1 MQVVRRA
8 WPLLALA
15 VLVAVVAVV
24 GARPTL
30 AQSTLVLSHFNQA
43 GLEPELLALIT
54 AGETSRWYAR
64 ARFGDIGTL
73 VDGELGIGP
82 DNNGLLRIE
91 EVSSGNTLT
100 LNHDAS
106 SPLVFSSYFGS
117 GGAGEDLTLHIQVS
131 PTEVYSMPV
140 SGNLGNTGGGYVNF
154 NLAAMGGEQAI
165 DDVSTG
171 SRVIIAFTRPSSVAP
186 VFADDSYS
194 RGVSETALT
203 GANVGDAITA
213 THANSDTL
221 GYVLS
226 GTNAADFSVSA
237 TGQITVAR
245 ALDYE
250 TTPSYSL
257 TLTATDTAG
266 ATDTAT
272 VNIAVTNVD
281 ERPLLTPDPS
291 TLAAHIN
298 TNQQFTVSLANA
310 RPTQNV
316 TVTTAAGTGE
326 MRLRATETGLT
337 CETTITSLSVASAG
351 TFYARFCDEGTATLS
366 VAPSNSAVDVR
377 EYMVTITD
385 PITAPAQVTGLTATA
400 GPGAGEVTLDW
411 TAPSDGG
418 SAITDY
424 EYALS
429 YIGYEDVGTWYSTGS
444 TTTSHVVTRLT
455 NYGAQHQFWVRAVN
469 AIGMGPS
476 SGSATATPGG
486 LPGAPTGLSATAGEL
501 AVSLSWTAGAAN
513 GGTLSR
519 YEYSSDNG
527 TTWRTTGGTDTS
539 YRATQTS
546 AATPA
551 DLVGGTEYTF
561 RVRGVTEFGNSTAS
575 ASASATPEVEATHPE
590 AITNLTATHGDSSVT
605 LDWTVPGNGGSPITS
620 YDYSSDNG
628 TTWRTTATT
637 TNQYVVTRTSGSP
650 RSRLANGTAYTFQVR
665 ALNDQG
671 TGDASNAVTE
681 TPRTT
686 PGVPTALLV
695 TPMDAR
701 VDLAWTAPDNG
712 GAAIVRYQYSTDGG
726 ANWASTGSTS
736 TSYSVTQT
744 SANNPTNLVNGTE
757 YQFAVRAVNSEGRG
771 RSSNAASGTPQEAA
785 TAPGQ
790 VTGLAATAGN
800 GRVALGWT
808 APSNGGS
815 QITRYEYSSDD
826 GTTWR
831 TTGGTDTSYPATQ
844 TSAASPSNL
853 VNGRSYT
860 FRVRAVNTIGA
871 GQQSSSVTA
880 TPRAPSPPSAPTGF
894 TATAGLGLVALSWTA
909 PSVDHDETIT
919 DYEYSSDDGTT
930 WRSTGSTAL
939 IYTATQTSAATPV
952 NLALGTE
959 YTFRV
964 RAVNS
969 AGNGAQSARA
979 AATPYGLPGAPSNL
993 QATEGNASV
1002 VLNWTGAAANGR
1014 NILRYE
1020 YSSDNG
1026 TTWRTTGGTDTSY
1039 RATQTSAA
1047 SPSNLVN
1054 GRSYTF
1060 RVRAVNSVGNGPQ
1073 SNSAEVT
1080 PTTAPDQV
1088 TGLTGRSGDGFV
1100 DLDWTAP
1107 YNGGASITRYEY
1119 TTFSGTQGPWRSTGS
1134 TNSEYQVTQTS
1145 AASSSNLVN
1154 GTSYTFRV
1162 RACNVR
1168 GCGSESAEVSA
1179 TPNNLPPAFPRDN
1192 VNRSVDENQS
1202 VGTNVGAA
1210 VTAADPENNSI
1221 TYSITGTNRAG
1232 FTVSSTGQIQTGQV
1246 LDHEAS
1252 ESHTITL
1259 KASATGGSDT
1269 VAVTI
1274 TVNDLNDPPAYSS
1287 DSTTRSVPENSAV
1300 RTNVGAPVT
1309 ANDPDSGDSLVYT
1322 LTGGGGRFSIV
1333 SGTGQIRVA
1342 TGANLDYETTPSY
1355 DVTVRAT
1362 DSGNLHDSIDVTIN
1376 ITDTPELAAL
1386 NGVTVPPAGITRS
1399 SARPAFA
1406 LSNHDGVNT
1415 TVYVRYRTPPG
1426 RGSWL
1431 SGGTVSTTGTSVSSS
1446 LDGLMPGTSYRVQ
1459 GALSSGFTST
1469 VQADFRT
1476 TANSAPVFSP
1486 SEVTRKVEE
1495 NRLAGTNVGA
1505 PVRATD
1511 SDGDTITYTMGG
1523 PDASS
1528 FDLDDAIGQI
1538 TVGSGTALDYE
1549 TKTSYSVT
1557 VTATD
1562 TFDGTDSVAVTIE
1575 VNDIREAGI
1584 LGRIVITVG
1593 DSGTDYGYDS
1603 GSYGSLDG
1611 GTFPGDLFD
1620 DDASRT
1626 VAEIYEDA
1634 DGYWYF
1640 TYSGGAANAWNSDQ
1654 DALNEIT
1661 IVVTYESGADSRSF
1675 VFGGFIDSTPGN
1687 RGLKLDPPLPSREWD
1702 GKDGEE
1708 IAFEFHRHRAQVV
1721 AVIPSGITSPT
1732 VQANSFVE
1740 FLSETTPGGPVM
1752 AQSLIVILVYV
1763 MFLYKTPSSPQGIMM
1778 AAIVLILTPWGPVLL
1793 GFGDSFAAAI
1803 ILVNV
1808 VAGAYAYKS
1817 FTGRSE

>member
-1 MQVVRRA
+1 MRLARRA

-15 VLVAVVAVV
+15 VLLAVVAVV
-24 GARPTL
+24 GARPTQ
-30 AQSTLVLSHFNQA
+30 AQSTLVLSDFDQA

-54 AGETSRWYAR
+54 AGETSLWYGR
-64 ARFGDIGTL
+64 ARFGDVGTL

-82 DNNGLLRIE
+82 DNNGLIRIKE
-91 EVSSGNTLT
+91 GGSGNTLT
-100 LNHDAS
+100 LNHDSS
-106 SPLVFSSYFGS
+106 SPLGFSSYFGS

-140 SGNLGNTGGGYVNF
+140 SGNRGETGGGYVNL
-154 NLAAMGGEQAI
+154 NLAAMGGRQAI
-165 DDVSTG
+165 ADVAAG
-171 SRVIIAFTRPSSVAP
+171 SRVIIAFTRPSP

-194 RGVSETALT
+194 RSVSETALT
-203 GANVGDAITA
+203 GANVGDVITA

-221 GYVLS
+221 AYALS
-226 GTNAADFSVSA
+226 GTDAADFSVSA
-237 TGQITVAR
+237 VGQITVAS

-272 VNIAVTNVD
+272 VNIAVTDVD

-291 TLAAHIN
+291 TLSAHIN
-298 TNQQFTVSLANA
+298 TNQQFTVSLPANA

-316 TVTTAAGTGE
+316 TVTTAAGAGE

-337 CETTITSLSVASAG
+337 CETTITSLSVASDG

-377 EYMVTITD
+377 EYTVTITD
-385 PITAPAQVTGLTATA
+385 PATAPAQVTGLTATA

-411 TAPSDGG
+411 TAPADGG
-418 SAITDY
+418 SDITHY
-424 EYALS
+424 EYALF
-429 YIGYEDVGTWYSTGS
+429 YIGYEDVGTWYTTGS
-444 TTTSHVVTRLT
+444 TSTSHVVTRLT
-455 NYGAQHQFWVRAVN
+455 SYGIQHQFWVRAVN
-469 AIGMGPS
+469 AIGRGSS

-519 YEYSSDNG
+519 YEYSSDDG
-527 TTWRTTGGTDTS
+527 TTWRTTGGTSTS
-539 YRATQTS
+539 YPATQTS

-561 RVRGVTEFGNSTAS
+561 RVRGVNQFGNSTAS
-575 ASASATPEVEATHPE
+575 AAASATPEVDATHPE

-628 TTWRTTATT
+628 TTWRTTGTT

-650 RSRLANGTAYTFQVR
+650 QSRLAKGTAYTFQVR
-665 ALNDQG
+665 ARNDKG

-744 SANNPTNLVNGTE
+744 SADNPTNLVNGTE

-771 RSSNAASGTPQEAA
+771 RSSNAVSGTPQEAA

-800 GRVALGWT
+800 ARVALGWT

-844 TSAASPSNL
+844 TSAALPSNL
-853 VNGRSYT
+853 ANGSSYT
-860 FRVRAVNTIGA
+860 FRVRAVNAIGA

-894 TATAGLGLVALSWTA
+894 TANAGLGLVALSWTA

-930 WRSTGSTAL
+930 WRSTGSTAS

-969 AGNGAQSARA
+969 AGNGAQSASA

-1020 YSSDNG
+1020 YSSDDG
-1026 TTWRTTGGTDTSY
+1026 STWRTTGGTDTEY
-1039 RATQTSAA
+1039 TATQTSAA

-1060 RVRAVNSVGNGPQ
+1060 RVRAVNSVGSGPQ
-1073 SNSAEVT
+1073 SSSVAAT
-1080 PTTAPDQV
+1080 PTSNTAPDQV
-1088 TGLTGRSGDGFV
+1088 TGLTASPGDGFV
-1100 DLDWTAP
+1100 GLDWTAP
-1107 YNGGASITRYEY
+1107 YNGGSSITRYEY

-1145 AASSSNLVN
+1145 ASSPSDLEN

-1179 TPNNLPPAFPRDN
+1179 TPNNQPPAFPRDN
-1192 VNRSVDENQS
+1192 VNRSVDENQA
-1202 VGTNVGAA
+1202 VGTNVGAT
-1210 VTAADPENNSI
+1210 VTAADPESNSI
-1221 TYSITGTNRAG
+1221 TYSISGTNRAG

-1246 LDHEAS
+1246 LDHEDS

-1259 KASATGGSDT
+1259 QASATGGSDT

-1300 RTNVGAPVT
+1300 GTNVGAPVT

-1333 SGTGQIRVA
+1333 TGTGQIRVA
-1342 TGANLDYETTPSY
+1342 SGANLDYETTRSY

-1376 ITDTPELAAL
+1376 ITNAVELASL
-1386 NGVTVPPAGITRS
+1386 SSVTVPSATITRT
-1399 SARPAFA
+1399 SAVARFTLA
-1406 LSNHDGVNT
+1406 NIDGANT

-1431 SGGTVSTTGTSVSSS
+1431 SGGTVSTTGTSVSSNLS
-1446 LDGLMPGTSYRVQ
+1446 GLSPGTSYRVQ
-1459 GALSSGFTST
+1459 GSLTSGFANT

-1486 SEVTRKVEE
+1486 SAVTREVEE
-1495 NRLAGTNVGA
+1495 NRLAGTNVGS
-1505 PVRATD
+1505 PVRAAD
-1511 SDGDTITYTMGG
+1511 SDGDRLTYTLG
-1523 PDASS
+1523 
-1528 FDLDDAIGQI
+1528 
-1538 TVGSGTALDYE
+1538 
-1549 TKTSYSVT
+1549 
-1557 VTATD
+1557 
-1562 TFDGTDSVAVTIE
+1562 GTDA
-1575 VNDIREAGI
+1575 AGV
-1584 LGRIVITVG
+1584 R
-1593 DSGTDYGYDS
+1593 D
-1603 GSYGSLDG
+1603 
-1611 GTFPGDLFD
+1611 
-1620 DDASRT
+1620 
-1626 VAEIYEDA
+1626 
-1634 DGYWYF
+1634 
-1640 TYSGGAANAWNSDQ
+1640 
-1654 DALNEIT
+1654 
-1661 IVVTYESGADSRSF
+1661 
-1675 VFGGFIDSTPGN
+1675 
-1687 RGLKLDPPLPSREWD
+1687 
-1702 GKDGEE
+1702 
-1708 IAFEFHRHRAQVV
+1708 
-1721 AVIPSGITSPT
+1721 
-1732 VQANSFVE
+1732 
-1740 FLSETTPGGPVM
+1740 
-1752 AQSLIVILVYV
+1752 
-1763 MFLYKTPSSPQGIMM
+1763 
-1778 AAIVLILTPWGPVLL
+1778 
-1793 GFGDSFAAAI
+1793 
-1803 ILVNV
+1803 
-1808 VAGAYAYKS
+1808 
-1817 FTGRSE
+1817 